1 MSDYFYGWYFRC
13 QGKEG
18 SIAVIPAVHISA
30 KRESCSIQIIT
41 ESGSWNKVF
50 PVRQFRINRGK
61 RIMQIGENLFSAKGI
76 RLNLET
82 EGMQICGI
90 LRFGKFAEPEYDIM
104 GPFRYIPG
112 MECRHAVYSMR
123 HSVDGELKVNG
134 APLRFRNGK
143 GYMEGDSGNSF
154 PEKYAWT
161 QHFLGDGSLM
171 LAAAT
176 VPLGRI
182 CFTGTVGILHQ
193 KGREYRFA
201 TYLGASVQKIG
212 NGELFI
218 RQGKYC
224 LRVRFPR
231 QSGNVLRAPQ
241 SGKMTR
247 RIRESV
253 SCRAEY
259 TLLCGDRVVFRTVT
273 DKAAFE
279 YETKEDENENISN
292 RSRKDKR
299 EIFKRRCHRIQ

>member
-82 EGMQICGI
+82 EGLQISGI
-90 LRFGKFAEPEYDIM
+90 LQFGKLAEPKYDIM

-112 MECRHAVYSMR
+112 LECRHAVYSMR

-134 APLRFRNGK
+134 ESLCFRNGK
-143 GYMEGDSGNSF
+143 GYMEGDSGSSF
-154 PEKYAWT
+154 PEKYEWT

-176 VPLGRI
+176 IPLGPI
-182 CFTGTVGILHQ
+182 CFTGTVCILYQ
-193 KGREYRFA
+193 KGREYRFS
-201 TYLGASVQKIG
+201 TYLGATVQKIG

-231 QSGNVLRAPQ
+231 E
-241 SGKMTR
+241 SGKR
-247 RIRESV
+247 AARSAERENDAQDQGKRIMP
-253 SCRAEY
+253 CRVY
-259 TLLCGDRVVFRTVT
+259 TALRGQDRV
-273 DKAAFE
+273 
-279 YETKEDENENISN
+279 
-292 RSRKDKR
+292 
-299 EIFKRRCHRIQ
+299 